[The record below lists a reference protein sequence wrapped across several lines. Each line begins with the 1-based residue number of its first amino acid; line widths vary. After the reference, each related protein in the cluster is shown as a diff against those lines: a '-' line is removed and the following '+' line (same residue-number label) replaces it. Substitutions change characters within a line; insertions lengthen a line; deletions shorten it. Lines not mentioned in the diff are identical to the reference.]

1 MKKTGGYSGGY
12 GDNGEYIVINHH
24 NGWYSLY
31 AHLCPGCRY
40 VQAGDYVEK
49 GQVIGGMGM
58 TGAATGVHLHFA
70 IWNGFP
76 YRGGTPYNA
85 MAFY

>member
-49 GQVIGGMGM
+49 
-58 TGAATGVHLHFA
+58 
-70 IWNGFP
+70 
-76 YRGGTPYNA
+76 
-85 MAFY
+85 